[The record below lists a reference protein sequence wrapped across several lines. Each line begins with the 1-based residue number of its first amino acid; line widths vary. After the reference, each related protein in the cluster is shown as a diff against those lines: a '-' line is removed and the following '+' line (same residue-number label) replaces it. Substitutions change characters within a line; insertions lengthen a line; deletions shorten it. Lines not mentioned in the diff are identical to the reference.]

1 LIKVELVNEMN
12 DSKTITNGMLYEF
25 LKEFKRDMQEF
36 KKDVYR
42 HFDQQD
48 ARLDRLERKVD
59 EIYESRDRVSVN
71 FTRT

>member
-1 LIKVELVNEMN
+1 MIKVELVNEMN